1 MTMLRPSKSQRNSA
15 TTSHRDSNV
24 SADGG
29 TRPLTNEQ
37 FVGLIKTG
45 YERAREALRE
55 TAAAQAS
62 PKSQADGQAL
72 SGLDE
77 SAGWRWHALETMHG
91 LALDIAPSYESARDK
106 FAAQYW
112 ESLVGPVFTGVGA
125 ASGAALTAL
134 GASVKAAWGDPV
146 IAVGFLLAVGGS
158 VFSANAYVR
167 SRKTQSRYLR
177 LVFDMSDYSFMVLPT
192 ASPGDVFQQLDTF
205 RGLWETAGS

>member
-1 MTMLRPSKSQRNSA
+1 MLRRSKSQRSSA
-15 TTSHRDSNV
+15 PKSHGVSNT

-37 FVGLIKTG
+37 LMGLIKTG
-45 YERAREALRE
+45 YERAQKVLRE
-55 TAAAQAS
+55 TTVTQANV
-62 PKSQADGQAL
+62 KSQSDPQAL

-77 SAGWRWHALETMHG
+77 PDGWRWHALETMHR
-91 LALDIAPSYESARDK
+91 LALDIAPSYEGARDR
-106 FAAQYW
+106 FAAQFW
-112 ESLVGPVFTGVGA
+112 ESRVGPVLTGVGA

-134 GASVKAAWGDPV
+134 GTSVKAAWGDPL

-167 SRKTQSRYLR
+167 SRNTQLRYLR

-192 ASPGDVFQQLDTF
+192 ASPGDVYQQLDAF